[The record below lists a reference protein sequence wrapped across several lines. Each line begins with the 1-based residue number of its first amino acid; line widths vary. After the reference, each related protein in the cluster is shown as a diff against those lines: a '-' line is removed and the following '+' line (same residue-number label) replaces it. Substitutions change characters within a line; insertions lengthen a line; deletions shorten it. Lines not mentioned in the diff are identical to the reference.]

1 MPLSGEPDAG
11 WRGFL
16 LRNGALAASLFDARK
31 AQAHPFFH
39 GGYLGCR
46 LGVSMKII
54 AMLINL
60 FLLPGVGTLMVGK
73 TGHGITQILLFL
85 LAIVLIFTV
94 IGALI
99 GIPLAIGIWIWGIVS
114 VATANPQPVQV
125 QIVDNR
131 DLTPR

>member
-1 MPLSGEPDAG
+1 
-11 WRGFL
+11 
-16 LRNGALAASLFDARK
+16 
-31 AQAHPFFH
+31 
-39 GGYLGCR
+39 
-46 LGVSMKII
+46 MKII

-94 IGALI
+94 IGALL
-99 GIPLAIGIWIWGIVS
+99 GLPLALGIWIWGIVS
-114 VATANPQPVQV
+114 VATANPQPMQVQV
-125 QIVDNR
+125 VDNR